1 MAKKI
6 LYCKICAVR
15 ITSKNSKKGTFISR
29 HAYKNRCVNCIKIYN
44 DERYR
49 KRDVK
54 AGNKASRKY
63 RYKNWQKILIYHAK
77 RKRHNKPSN
86 KVTISEDWIQK
97 QYRLQK
103 GKCHWTKIDFVLT
116 KNDHA
121 LRPSLDRLNVGGP
134 YSKENTVLA
143 LKSVNFGRNEN
154 SVRELIKFFNK
165 IASNN

>member
-77 RKRHNKPSN
+77 R
-86 KVTISEDWIQK
+86 T
-97 QYRLQK
+97 
-103 GKCHWTKIDFVLT
+103 
-116 KNDHA
+116 
-121 LRPSLDRLNVGGP
+121 
-134 YSKENTVLA
+134 
-143 LKSVNFGRNEN
+143 
-154 SVRELIKFFNK
+154 
-165 IASNN
+165 